1 MILGKIYRIDFTDG
15 TSYVGS
21 TTKKYLSN
29 RISNHIN
36 NPLSKNGF
44 PATATKKILE
54 GIGFT
59 TGVIKEDLFFNKYD
73 LLYWERILT
82 ELTPNTL
89 NKRRCWR
96 TTEEEEEQIKTTKK
110 NVDKNYRQKNLN
122 EIREKQNRKFIC
134 DCGKEYTHSN
144 KSRHLKSQFHKNYLL
159 NKSS

>member
-1 MILGKIYRIDFTDG
+1 MILGKIYIIIFTDG

-21 TTKKYLSN
+21 TTKPYLSQ
-29 RISNHIN
+29 RISQHKEQK
-36 NPLSKNGF
+36 LSINGF
-44 PATATKKILE
+44 TQEVSIRINTMKYYYEIL
-54 GIGFT
+54 
-59 TGVIKEDLFFNKYD
+59 KEDLFFNKYD

-134 DCGKEYTHSN
+134 DCGKQYTHSN